1 MANSITILYFPVS
14 TYHASVSVNLSGICM
29 SGLCDE
35 NGFKYGCE
43 NSTDSLCL
51 ET

>member
-14 TYHASVSVNLSGICM
+14 TSHASVSANLSGICM
-29 SGLCDE
+29 SELCDE